1 MAADL
6 FDGHADAVGVVPSAA
21 EVLHEEGGHVAMDRA
36 DPVGGLEAEERSDE
50 ERLLVVA
57 GIEGSGKAAFALFF
71 NEADVE
77 IASEVELLEDFE
89 VVFGRQQIPRSLVWV
104 GFFFCG

>member
-1 MAADL
+1 M
-6 FDGHADAVGVVPSAA
+6 
-21 EVLHEEGGHVAMDRA
+21 
-36 DPVGGLEAEERSDE
+36 
-50 ERLLVVA
+50 A